1 MTLGK
6 QSCMMAGM
14 SITSQ
19 LKRAI
24 EQAGVS
30 RYVVC
35 RRAQVDQGAV
45 SRFMSGKRSL
55 TLETADRLAEALGLE
70 LQKRRAT

>member
-1 MTLGK
+1 
-6 QSCMMAGM
+6 MMAGM